1 MLIRTKAYYGIW
13 MYVLVYTS
21 EHHLK
26 HRRYDACWCLLA
38 ISISAKHIAGMS
50 FYLWNAFYFW
60 LLLSWIHTHT
70 HKFPPRTLLFPLIH
84 LAQEREKTEYASM
97 AFKYFLSIV
106 KCDAFTVECTQRI
119 KTLYREIDRTH
130 TQHIAAHQ
138 VSSLFPVGLSLKFS
152 YVWTNEQTF
161 IILLALSLARSL
173 AATFYLTVSYSL
185 SMAVC
190 FSNSKLANKCSI
202 THQCA
207 ILFRIPQNCS

>member
-1 MLIRTKAYYGIW
+1 MPFHSLDAIFSTFFCLNIDQYLHAVQYLNVCTRERERVCACVCEY
-13 MYVLVYTS
+13 
-21 EHHLK
+21 HLK

-97 AFKYFLSIV
+97 AFKYFFSIV

-119 KTLYREIDRTH
+119 KTLYREIDSSYTY
-130 TQHIAAHQ
+130 IAARIKYHH
-138 VSSLFPVGLSLKFS
+138 
-152 YVWTNEQTF
+152 
-161 IILLALSLARSL
+161 
-173 AATFYLTVSYSL
+173 
-185 SMAVC
+185 C
-190 FSNSKLANKCSI
+190 FQSV
-202 THQCA
+202 
-207 ILFRIPQNCS
+207 